1 MQETRDVGSIPG
13 RGRSPGEGNGNPLQC
28 SCLKKSHGQRS
39 LVGYGLQGYK
49 ESDMTKHLSSSS
61 SHYIRL
67 YGGSGIGDL
76 EGQVGFDPEA
86 MREKDIQMVT
96 A

>member
-1 MQETRDVGSIPG
+1 MGSIPG
-13 RGRSPGEGNGNPLQC
+13 RRRSPGEGNGNPLQC
-28 SCLKKSHGQRS
+28 SCLKKSHGQS

-61 SHYIRL
+61 SHYRRL

-86 MREKDIQMVT
+86 KREKDIQMV
-96 A
+96 AA